1 MIDVEQIRRLFPHT
15 GKSVYFN
22 VASNGP
28 LPDPAFKL
36 QDKHFQLARMAG
48 IGAQEE
54 LFEALD
60 NIRRNGA
67 KIFGCRKSEI
77 GFGFNTTFG
86 INLAAFGLPLKKG
99 DEVLLSDIEFPANVY
114 PWLELRNRGIKV
126 RFLKSKDGFFDIDN
140 LYKAI
145 TKKTRA
151 LSLSFVQYFNGYKN
165 DLKTIGGI
173 CRDRGVFFIVDAI
186 QGAGPEPINVKKW
199 NVDMASAGGQKWLLG
214 SQGSGIFYVSNEIKK
229 RLIPP
234 WRSWLGVD
242 WKCDWSN
249 LRDFDRRFEPSAQQY
264 EMGTYPAAQVLSL
277 DWTLSFLVDLGI
289 RRIQKHNHS
298 LLDLLI
304 EYLQSEPF
312 YRITSSLEKK
322 HRSSILSFTTDK
334 GDITRVYRLL
344 LKKKIIPALREGSIR
359 VSVHLYNNQNDIDR
373 LIAGLRFAV
382 TNRDAKS

>member
-28 LPDPAFKL
+28 LPEPAFKL
-36 QDKHFQLARMAG
+36 QDEYFQLAKMAG

-54 LFEALD
+54 LFEALE
-60 NIRRNGA
+60 NIRCNGA
-67 KIFGCRKSEI
+67 KIFGCRKSET

-140 LYKAI
+140 FRRAI
-145 TKKTRA
+145 TGKTRA

-165 DLKTIGGI
+165 DLETIGNI
-173 CRDRGVFFIVDAI
+173 CRDQGIFFIVDAI
-186 QGAGPEPINVKKW
+186 QGAGPEPMNVKKW
-199 NVDMASAGGQKWLLG
+199 NVDIASAGGQKWLLG
-214 SQGSGIFYVSNEIKK
+214 SQGSGVFYISNEIKK
-229 RLIPP
+229 QLIPP

-249 LRDFDRRFEPSAQQY
+249 LRDFNRRFEPSAQQY

-289 RRIQKHNHS
+289 KEIQKHNYS
-298 LLDLLI
+298 LLNRLI

-312 YRITSSLEKK
+312 YRITGSLEKK